1 MIIHTML
8 VFLPLL
14 LVTLDVYLWNMLSA
28 MQSMSLAFCSGTC
41 WYVVDDDDEE
51 VEEDTDSNLANVF
64 NARNNR
70 ILVVGGFVSV
80 EVNVVLRER
89 NGSGVQGRMAMYN
102 VGVVGFCWGV
112 GVVKHLKSVTHG
124 IRGLLLRGQLLPY
137 AYPCTYSYVFFF
149 MNFLIN

>member
-1 MIIHTML
+1 
-8 VFLPLL
+8 
-14 LVTLDVYLWNMLSA
+14 

-102 VGVVGFCWGV
+102 VGVVGFC
-112 GVVKHLKSVTHG
+112 
-124 IRGLLLRGQLLPY
+124 
-137 AYPCTYSYVFFF
+137 
-149 MNFLIN
+149 

>member
-1 MIIHTML
+1 MVRKTSSPYKLNSNDLRIG
-8 VFLPLL
+8 
-14 LVTLDVYLWNMLSA
+14 
-28 MQSMSLAFCSGTC
+28 QGKSMSLAFCSGTC

-102 VGVVGFCWGV
+102 VGVVGFC
-112 GVVKHLKSVTHG
+112 
-124 IRGLLLRGQLLPY
+124 
-137 AYPCTYSYVFFF
+137 
-149 MNFLIN
+149 

>member
-1 MIIHTML
+1 
-8 VFLPLL
+8 
-14 LVTLDVYLWNMLSA
+14 

-102 VGVVGFCWGV
+102 VGVVGFDQ
-112 GVVKHLKSVTHG
+112 KTFYNHLTHLFLALNQWDP
-124 IRGLLLRGQLLPY
+124 IFLLLFLVMSVRLAENPHPYLVSNLLF
-137 AYPCTYSYVFFF
+137 SISLF
-149 MNFLIN
+149 